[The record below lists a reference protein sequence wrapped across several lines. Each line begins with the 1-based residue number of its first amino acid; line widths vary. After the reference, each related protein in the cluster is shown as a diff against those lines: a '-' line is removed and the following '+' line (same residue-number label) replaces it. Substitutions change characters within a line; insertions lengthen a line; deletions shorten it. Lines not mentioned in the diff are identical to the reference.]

1 MKKLLLGAAIALLP
15 LTSFSATIL
24 GIQAG
29 AGTWKHDP
37 SGSITAS
44 AADISTSADL
54 KNGLNLSEESEGYSY
69 FLIEHPV
76 PLIPNLKFVNT
87 KLSSSGSG
95 TASVAFSFNGQSFN
109 TTNPL
114 TTSLVL
120 DHTDTILYYEVLDN
134 VVSFDVG
141 LNAKKLEGSALVN
154 DGINPIQTASFSGT
168 IPMLYASAEILLPA
182 GFSLAAEISTIS
194 SGNDAI
200 TDTTAKIMYTT
211 DFNLGIEA
219 GVRSLTIDVDVDS
232 VKTDM
237 EFSGVFAGVYFK
249 F

>member
-37 SGSITAS
+37 SGSITS
-44 AADISTSADL
+44 SVGGVGTSADL
-54 KNGLNLSEESEGYSY
+54 KNDLQLSEESEGYAY
-69 FLIEHPV
+69 FVLEHPV
-76 PLIPNLKFVNT
+76 PLIPNFKYVNT
-87 KLSSSGSG
+87 KLTSGG
-95 TASVAFSFNGQSFN
+95 TGDVTTDFTFNGTPISATTTVTTTLELNQS
-109 TTNPL
+109 
-114 TTSLVL
+114 
-120 DHTDTILYYEVLDN
+120 DYILYYEVLDN
-134 VVSFDVG
+134 IVSFDIG
-141 LNAKKLEGSALVN
+141 LNAKML
-154 DGINPIQTASFSGT
+154 DGKASVTGT
-168 IPMLYASAEILLPA
+168 TPSTFTGVIPMLYASAEIVLPA
-182 GFSLAAEISTIS
+182 GFALAAEISTIS
-194 SGNDAI
+194 TGNDAI
-200 TDTTAKIMYTT
+200 TDSTAKITYTT